1 MPYIEY
7 LQNLCHQYAQIVN
20 GRPKIEKG
28 VCSVEIGRHLHVTIQ
43 DRVSKSAVP
52 AGITFESLDT
62 QGNALNL
69 AEVAVLQEELPV
81 FVHALVKNGLIVSAI
96 HNHWI
101 FTNPSILYVHVQS
114 VEPPLTFAR
123 KFAEAFSVLKH
134 LG

>member
-1 MPYIEY
+1 M
-7 LQNLCHQYAQIVN
+7 
-20 GRPKIEKG
+20 
-28 VCSVEIGRHLHVTIQ
+28 TIQ

-123 KFAEAFSVLKH
+123 KFAEAFIVLKH

>member
-1 MPYIEY
+1 M
-7 LQNLCHQYAQIVN
+7 
-20 GRPKIEKG
+20 
-28 VCSVEIGRHLHVTIQ
+28 TIQ
-43 DRVSKSAVP
+43 ERVSKSAVP

-101 FTNPSILYVHVQS
+101 FTNPSILYFMPNRLS
-114 VEPPLTFAR
+114 RRLLSPENLR
-123 KFAEAFSVLKH
+123 KLLVY
-134 LG
+134 